1 MTPKVPAM
9 KATWQVQGWEIQR
22 GNLLVVFQQMDTLSN
37 AVSDW
42 VDLCCFQHWPEKPL
56 FAVKS
61 GLSQRLMTGQS
72 VKNKWLYVFIVNG
85 SPRPTSFYPRLRK
98 HHRRVGGKI
107 MNAREWRSTAVKLN
121 LWGRYTHELIAAVI
135 VNTRPVIDQ
144 AHQQF
149 SKNGWGAHK
158 VPPVSKELLAIDVC
172 L

>member
-98 HHRRVGGKI
+98 HHRRVGGKNVRVRRWGGNLWI
-107 MNAREWRSTAVKLN
+107 LCLWRTWLRLSRLLTTAVVADQSLN
-121 LWGRYTHELIAAVI
+121 EIKAVKRLPWIRRALETH
-135 VNTRPVIDQ
+135 P
-144 AHQQF
+144 
-149 SKNGWGAHK
+149 
-158 VPPVSKELLAIDVC
+158 
-172 L
+172 